1 MEEKVNNKS
10 ILTKI
15 LALGATSTALLGG
28 ALLTNSNT
36 VDAFIKYRP
45 FDV

>member
-1 MEEKVNNKS
+1 MEKKVNNKS

-28 ALLTNSNT
+28 ALLTNSILLMHHQ
-36 VDAFIKYRP
+36 ALFC
-45 FDV
+45 